1 MTARRT
7 QKKYGTDPELDR
19 YCIRLPFS
27 PAMLI
32 PARPAMRA
40 MYALTPTPR
49 GVRHTVVHSGS
60 LRLDVFEPLARVRG
74 LPCLIYMHGG
84 GFGYMAAPYH
94 KKLAAVY
101 AREVG
106 CRVVCPDYRLV
117 PRHPYPAAREDCLAA
132 LEWVEEKYPGCR
144 LAVGGDSAG
153 AALATY
159 LVAAKPQGL
168 CFQLLVYPVCSAAG
182 DSDSVKRYRD
192 TPLWD
197 SRNNSVMW
205 RLYLAGRDCPDA
217 DPMRARLPEM
227 IPDTYIEL
235 AEYDCLHDEGA
246 EYAERLT
253 AAGAA
258 VTVADTRG
266 TFHGYDIAMNARVT
280 RESIA
285 RRIGFMHSHFQ
296 K

>member
-40 MYALTPTPR
+40 MYDLTPTPR
-49 GVRHTVVHSGS
+49 GVRHAVMHSGS

-132 LEWVEEKYPGCR
+132 LEWVEENTPAVVLPWAETAPELR
-144 LAVGGDSAG
+144 LPHTSLRQSRKDFAFNCSCIPFAV
-153 AALATY
+153 
-159 LVAAKPQGL
+159 PQG
-168 CFQLLVYPVCSAAG
+168 
-182 DSDSVKRYRD
+182 
-192 TPLWD
+192 
-197 SRNNSVMW
+197 
-205 RLYLAGRDCPDA
+205 
-217 DPMRARLPEM
+217 
-227 IPDTYIEL
+227 
-235 AEYDCLHDEGA
+235 
-246 EYAERLT
+246 T
-253 AAGAA
+253 AI
-258 VTVADTRG
+258 R
-266 TFHGYDIAMNARVT
+266 
-280 RESIA
+280 
-285 RRIGFMHSHFQ
+285 
-296 K
+296 